1 MRKNLDIKNKLSKI
15 IKENDLHKDDHI
27 TLSRSDYIQLTIELK
42 MQVKV
47 EDIIIWSYKNI
58 KSGRVQIADKSGVET
73 VSLY

>member
-1 MRKNLDIKNKLSKI
+1 MRKNLDIKSKLSKI

-27 TLSRSDYIQLTIELK
+27 ILSRSDYIQLTIELK